1 MANQQGLSPT
11 KAQRIA
17 AETRRYQML
26 ELAKAGATER
36 QIADTLGVARSL
48 VHREIKRVL
57 GDLAQA
63 ASHTADSV
71 RALQMERYTTLLSRW
86 WPQALN
92 GDLEATKMVMSV
104 MARIDVING
113 IIPDKPMIDMRTQTI
128 QVGDGDGLGLMELAR
143 VIANGSGEFG
153 TNGFSPPDT
162 GEPDGVSEGGSGG

>member
-1 MANQQGLSPT
+1 MANKPGLSPT

-63 ASHTADSV
+63 ASHAADSV

-92 GDLEATKMVMSV
+92 GDLEATRMVMSV
-104 MARIDVING
+104 MHRISEING
-113 IIPDKPMIDMRTQTI
+113 VIPKEPLISIDQRSIHLTDGEVTFSI
-128 QVGDGDGLGLMELAR
+128 EAASSDNTNGDSQHLLSETRPLSET
-143 VIANGSGEFG
+143 GSGDIQ
-153 TNGFSPPDT
+153 S
-162 GEPDGVSEGGSGG
+162 

>member
-104 MARIDVING
+104 MHRISEING
-113 IIPDKPMIDMRTQTI
+113 VIPKEPLISIDQRSIHLTDGEVTFSIEAASSDNTNGDSQHLLSETRTLRKT
-128 QVGDGDGLGLMELAR
+128 
-143 VIANGSGEFG
+143 GSGDIQ
-153 TNGFSPPDT
+153 P
-162 GEPDGVSEGGSGG
+162 